1 MMGSG
6 ANALITMALATSII
20 VDIMMIHSAIK
31 QTDQNKI
38 TPLPKQAFKLTQVIV
53 SIIVV
58 VLFAAVSSVLVDL
71 LDESHLKIC
80 L

>member
-1 MMGSG
+1 MGSG
-6 ANALITMALATSII
+6 ANALITIALATSII

>member
-1 MMGSG
+1 MGSG

>member
-1 MMGSG
+1 
-6 ANALITMALATSII
+6 MALATSII

-71 LDESHLKIC
+71 LDESHLKI
-80 L
+80 

>member
-1 MMGSG
+1 MGSG

-38 TPLPKQAFKLTQVIV
+38 TLLPKQAFKLTQVIV